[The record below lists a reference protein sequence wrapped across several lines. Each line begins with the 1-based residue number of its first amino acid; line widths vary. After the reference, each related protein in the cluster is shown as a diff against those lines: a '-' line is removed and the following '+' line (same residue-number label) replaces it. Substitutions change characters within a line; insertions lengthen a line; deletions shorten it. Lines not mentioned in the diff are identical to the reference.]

1 MIINFVDEESK
12 MSEKL
17 LSKIEKGSDVNNH
30 PSFSSGDTVK
40 VSVQVKEGDK
50 TRIQDYEGTVIAKH
64 GSGVHSTFT
73 VRAISHGV
81 AVEKIFPLNCPNVKG
96 IVVSSKG
103 KVCRSKLYYLRNR
116 QGKAAKVKT
125 VI

>member
-1 MIINFVDEESK
+1 

-17 LSKIEKGSDVNNH
+17 LSKIEEGSNVNNH
-30 PSFSSGDTVK
+30 PSFGPGDTVK

-50 TRIQDYEGTVIAKH
+50 TRIQAYEGTVIAKH

-73 VRAISHGV
+73 VRTISHGV
-81 AVEKIFPLNCPNVKG
+81 GVERIFPLNCPNVKE
-96 IVVSSKG
+96 IKVSSKG
-103 KVCRSKLYYLRNR
+103 KVRRSKLYYLRDR
-116 QGKAAKVKT
+116 QGKAAKVKA